1 MTDEVDIKLLFKN
14 VVRQIHPDLFA
25 AYPFERARNSESL
38 KVRFSF
44 LKHFFELDAGC

>member
-1 MTDEVDIKLLFKN
+1 MGEVDIRQLFKN

-38 KVRFSF
+38 KVRIVFGWLCVF
-44 LKHFFELDAGC
+44 G

>member
-38 KVRFSF
+38 KVRFPSF
-44 LKHFFELDAGC
+44 EHFFMLDVDC